1 MKVRHLSLCCLFIFG
16 MLIASQET
24 FAHRQPTVWSE
35 LNWINLPANSA
46 LRMTHRM
53 HYHDALALLGLAG
66 FKDLGLD
73 APAGQEALVRALADN
88 IDVRSPDRGSLP
100 IMTLGGEVEG
110 NYMFI
115 YQEVETGSLDRLRFK
130 MNFLGGIT
138 QDAEHRVN
146 LLVGE
151 DRFSYVFREGSDYA
165 LALRE

>member
-1 MKVRHLSLCCLFIFG
+1 
-16 MLIASQET
+16 
-24 FAHRQPTVWSE
+24 
-35 LNWINLPANSA
+35 
-46 LRMTHRM
+46 M

-66 FKDLGLD
+66 FKDLGPD

-110 NYMFI
+110 NYLFI